1 MQPVNEQVKG
11 QHYRLLCFIL
21 LVSTALFSGSCS
33 KKMAVV
39 NYKHPEFHSEKKVI
53 VQSADQYF
61 INDIPKGEG
70 SK

>member
-1 MQPVNEQVKG
+1 V
-11 QHYRLLCFIL
+11 
-21 LVSTALFSGSCS
+21 VSTALFSTSCS
-33 KKMAVV
+33 EKMAIV

-53 VQSADQYF
+53 VQSADKYF